1 MDGAKMEAAIRSF
14 LEGIGQRFEGDDL
27 QATPARVARAWC
39 EDLLSGYRRDPSAEL
54 TWTPVEPGGGPVLLR
69 RVWFA
74 STCVHHLLPFFG
86 FAHVAYAPDRRLA
99 GLSKIG
105 RVIDAHARR
114 LQTQERLTA
123 AIADTMT
130 AALEARGV
138 VVLLEAEHTCMTVR
152 GVRKEQ
158 GRMVTLSS
166 AGIYRDDAVARGE
179 ILALLRD
186 RQDGSVNPGKE

>member
-1 MDGAKMEAAIRSF
+1 MDGPKMEAAIRSF

-158 GRMVTLSS
+158 ARMVTLSS

>member
-1 MDGAKMEAAIRSF
+1 M
-14 LEGIGQRFEGDDL
+14 
-27 QATPARVARAWC
+27 ARAWC

-186 RQDGSVNPGKE
+186 RQDGSVNSGKE